1 MLLAAELDFFTIDTI
16 TLLKPEVLAVV
27 SIHVNINTD
36 AKIGINAKINTN
48 VEINR
53 NPKINID
60 IDMKINTNEKT
71 NYFPHTPR
79 EISFNTTPLAIWIK
93 V

>member
-16 TLLKPEVLAVV
+16 TLLEPEVLAIV
-27 SIHVNINTD
+27 SIHVNINID

-48 VEINR
+48 LEINR
-53 NPKINID
+53 NPKISTD
-60 IDMKINTNEKT
+60 IDMKTNTNEKT

-79 EISFNTTPLAIWIK
+79 EISFNTTPIWIK